1 MCSLNLITLLVVFFT
16 SCATSEQLNEAR
28 KSCKVKKIVIP
39 SGTPVLS
46 KFIYLNYHDSFRSNV
61 VQEEC
66 ENLAES
72 DSFRTKRS
80 ASGVWR
86 AFAETAKKVGKP
98 ALKYSLRAASVGKK
112 VGKYGSKAIGAGV
125 KFASSDFASGILG
138 AVVKLNR
145 KYEMDSSEELV
156 ERRDREQP
164 KRKEIQIFRR
174 NLINLLDNNE
184 IQGYILQDEQVQTI
198 ISKMVDGSKL
208 RASDVECIKDDFTD
222 TYRIRFRVEVDQ
234 NTWVKARRCADIGK
248 VVHSPEGVKSYEYH
262 ELPDE
267 FLIERNNIS
276 YAVNSSLCSSNHP
289 TVCPETALKMEAC
302 AAEFVQKCKKSK
314 QPVDASS
321 NVSRILPSGVVYYG
335 NSNVLTLRRHNR
347 TMKFRVYP
355 HELEYFRISEG
366 DEIWIGN
373 DLHFYV

>member
-80 ASGVWR
+80 ASVVWR

-234 NTWVKARRCADIGK
+234 NTWVKARRC
-248 VVHSPEGVKSYEYH
+248 
-262 ELPDE
+262 
-267 FLIERNNIS
+267 
-276 YAVNSSLCSSNHP
+276 NHP